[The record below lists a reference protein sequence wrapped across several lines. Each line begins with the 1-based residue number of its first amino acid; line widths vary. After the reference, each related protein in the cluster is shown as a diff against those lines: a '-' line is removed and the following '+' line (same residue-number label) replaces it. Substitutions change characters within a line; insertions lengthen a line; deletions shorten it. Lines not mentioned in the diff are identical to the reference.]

1 MQMDKLSNK
10 KSTLSSH
17 RIKGNKRATTR
28 KISRHTIA
36 IVSWSRARAI
46 RIASQIVE
54 VAIETM
60 EELARP
66 MVEQSSSMMMSIYPV
81 NQMMKKSDLTASMI
95 SLEMGKRQISKTV
108 KRVQARTNR
117 AGSKIKL
124 QFQKQKM
131 ILCLRQN
138 DEEMIHQETGISR
151 TSTGWTRSEGIVGKM
166 FV

>member
-1 MQMDKLSNK
+1 MNRKRMQPR
-10 KSTLSSH
+10 KS
-17 RIKGNKRATTR
+17 
-28 KISRHTIA
+28 
-36 IVSWSRARAI
+36 
-46 RIASQIVE
+46 
-54 VAIETM
+54 M
-60 EELARP
+60 
-66 MVEQSSSMMMSIYPV
+66 
-81 NQMMKKSDLTASMI
+81 
-95 SLEMGKRQISKTV
+95 EMGKRQISKTV

-151 TSTGWTRSEGIVGKM
+151 TSTGWIRSEGIVGKM

>member
-54 VAIETM
+54 AAIETM

-131 ILCLRQN
+131 ILCLRLR
-138 DEEMIHQETGISR
+138 DVEMILLEMEILKILM
-151 TSTGWTRSEGIVGKM
+151 GWILNGEIEEKM
-166 FV
+166 LE